1 MGPGAGLGSVG
12 QDRSQE
18 LGSRWPGPERNLN
31 LIPQWLEPS
40 PASATVVPTRTSESN
55 FRVRTAGIPEFG
67 YEF

>member
-18 LGSRWPGPERNLN
+18 LGSRWPERNLN

>member
-18 LGSRWPGPERNLN
+18 LGSRWPERNLN

-40 PASATVVPTRTSESN
+40 PASATVVPSRTSES
-55 FRVRTAGIPEFG
+55 GLPEFPSLG
-67 YEF
+67 MNSRY